1 MVPDP
6 EPAAPADLES
16 VQREFERTLLGGE
29 RKFTRVQ
36 VSERAG
42 ISIARAE
49 RMWHAL
55 GFATV
60 PDDEVAF
67 TDDDVEA
74 LRLVAALEDDDF
86 IDPDTESSLAR
97 KLGQTQSR
105 LASWQ
110 SAMFLDFFGG
120 SKLSADEALEVAAM
134 LLPAMER
141 LQTYVWR
148 RHLAAAAGRA
158 VAGSDEL
165 ARGVR
170 TVGFADIVSYT
181 RLTRRLTEAELG
193 QLIERFEGMVA
204 DVVALNGGRVI
215 KSMGDEV
222 LFVTDTAA
230 QGAAVALALHAAV
243 TAAEDLPELR
253 IGLAYGTILIRLGDV
268 YGEVVNLA
276 ARLTAECKPGRVLVD
291 RELAA
296 ALDGH
301 ADYRLHRLRRVSV
314 RGYRHLV
321 PYALQRAEEQ

>member
-1 MVPDP
+1 VTSPAP
-6 EPAAPADLES
+6 EPGLGALHKD
-16 VQREFERTLLGGE
+16 FEQALLGGE

-42 ISIARAE
+42 ISIERAE
-49 RMWHAL
+49 QMWHAL

-60 PDDEVAF
+60 PDDEIAF
-67 TDDDVEA
+67 TDGDVEA
-74 LRLVAALEDDDF
+74 LRLVAALEDDGF
-86 IDPDTESSLAR
+86 IDPAVESSLAR

-110 SAMFLDFFGG
+110 SAMFLELLGR
-120 SKLSADEALEVAAM
+120 SKLSGDDAIEVTAL

-170 TVGFADIVSYT
+170 VVGFADIVSYT
-181 RLTRRLTEAELG
+181 RLTRRLTETELG
-193 QLIERFEGMVA
+193 QLIERFEGVAA
-204 DVVALNGGRVI
+204 DVIALNGGRVI
-215 KSMGDEV
+215 KSIGDEV
-222 LFVTDTAA
+222 LFVTDTPA
-230 QGAAVALALHAAV
+230 QGAAIALALQEKV
-243 TAAEDLPELR
+243 AEVEELPELR
-253 IGLAYGTILIRLGDV
+253 IGLAYGSVLIRLGDI

-276 ARLTAECKPGRVLVD
+276 SRLTSEAKPGRVLAD

-301 ADYRLHRLRRVSV
+301 PAYRLRKLRRVSV
-314 RGYRHLV
+314 RGYSHLT
-321 PYALQRAEEQ
+321 PYAVQRASAPR

>member
-6 EPAAPADLES
+6 PADLAAR
-16 VQREFERTLLGGE
+16 QREFERTLLGGE
-29 RKFTRVQ
+29 RKFTRIQ
-36 VSERAG
+36 VSELAG

-67 TDDDVEA
+67 TDEDVEA
-74 LRLVAALEDDDF
+74 LRLVAALEDDGF
-86 IDPDTESSLAR
+86 IEPEMESSLAR

-110 SAMFLDFFGG
+110 SAMFLQFLGG
-120 SKLSADEALEVAAM
+120 SKLPADEAIEVAAL

-148 RHLAAAAGRA
+148 RHLAAAGGRA
-158 VAGSDEL
+158 VVGSDEL

-170 TVGFADIVSYT
+170 AVGFADIVSYT
-181 RLTRRLTEAELG
+181 RLTRRLTESELG
-193 QLIERFEGMVA
+193 QLIEEFEGTAA

-215 KSMGDEV
+215 KSIGDEV

-230 QGAAVALALHAAV
+230 QGAAVGLALQDAMNAS
-243 TAAEDLPELR
+243 EELPELR

-276 ARLTAECKPGRVLVD
+276 ARLTAECKPGRVLAD
-291 RELAA
+291 REIAA

-301 ADYRLHRLRRVSV
+301 PDYRLHRLRRVSV

-321 PYALQRAEEQ
+321 PYALQRAEGH

>member
-1 MVPDP
+1 VTSPAP
-6 EPAAPADLES
+6 EPGLGALHKD
-16 VQREFERTLLGGE
+16 FEQALLGGE

-42 ISIARAE
+42 ISIERAE
-49 RMWHAL
+49 QMWHAL

-60 PDDEVAF
+60 PDDEIAF
-67 TDDDVEA
+67 TDGDVEA
-74 LRLVAALEDDDF
+74 LRLVAALEDDGF
-86 IDPDTESSLAR
+86 IDPAVESSLAR

-110 SAMFLDFFGG
+110 SAMFLGLLG
-120 SKLSADEALEVAAM
+120 RSKLSGDDAIEVAAL

-170 TVGFADIVSYT
+170 VVGFADIVSYT
-181 RLTRRLTEAELG
+181 RLTRRLTETELG
-193 QLIERFEGMVA
+193 QLIERFEGVAA
-204 DVVALNGGRVI
+204 DVIALNGGRVI
-215 KSMGDEV
+215 KSIGDEV
-222 LFVTDTAA
+222 LFVTDTPA
-230 QGAAVALALHAAV
+230 QGAAIALALQEKV
-243 TAAEDLPELR
+243 AEVEELPELR
-253 IGLAYGTILIRLGDV
+253 IGLAYGSVLIRLGDI

-276 ARLTAECKPGRVLVD
+276 SRLTSEAKPGRVLAD

-301 ADYRLHRLRRVSV
+301 PAYRLRKLRRVSV
-314 RGYRHLV
+314 RGYSHLT
-321 PYALQRAEEQ
+321 PYAVQRASAPR

>member
-1 MVPDP
+1 VIPDP
-6 EPAAPADLES
+6 SPAADLETL
-16 VQREFERTLLGGE
+16 QREFERTLLGGE
-29 RKFTRVQ
+29 RKFTRIE

-74 LRLVAALEDDDF
+74 LRLVVALEDDDF
-86 IDPDTESSLAR
+86 VDPETESSLAR

-110 SAMFLDFFGG
+110 SAMFLDFLGG
-120 SKLSADEALEVAAM
+120 SKLSADEALEVAGM

-148 RHLAAAAGRA
+148 RHLAAAAGRT
-158 VAGSDEL
+158 VAGSDEM

-170 TVGFADIVSYT
+170 AVGFADIVSYT
-181 RLTRRLTEAELG
+181 RLTRLLTDAELG
-193 QLIERFEGMVA
+193 ELIERFEGMAA

-215 KSMGDEV
+215 KSIGDEV

-230 QGAAVALALHAAV
+230 QGAAVALALQDAV
-243 TAAEDLPELR
+243 TGAEDLPELR
-253 IGLAYGTILIRLGDV
+253 IGLSYGTILIRLGDV
-268 YGEVVNLA
+268 YGETVNLA
-276 ARLTAECKPGRVLVD
+276 ARLTSECKPGRVLAD

-301 ADYRLHRLRRVSV
+301 PDFRLRRLRRVSV
-314 RGYRHLV
+314 RGYQHLV
-321 PYALQRAEEQ
+321 PYALRRPEGQ

>member
-1 MVPDP
+1 VTSPAP
-6 EPAAPADLES
+6 EPDLAAL
-16 VQREFERTLLGGE
+16 QKNFEQALLGGE

-42 ISIARAE
+42 ISIERAE

-60 PDDEVAF
+60 PDDQIAF
-67 TDDDVEA
+67 TDGDVEA
-74 LRLVAALEDDDF
+74 LRLVAALEEDGF
-86 IDPDTESSLAR
+86 IDPAVESSLAR

-110 SAMFLDFFGG
+110 SAMFLELFGR
-120 SKLSADEALEVAAM
+120 SKLSADEATEVAAL

-158 VAGSDEL
+158 IAGSDEL
-165 ARGVR
+165 ARGIRV
-170 TVGFADIVSYT
+170 VGFADIVSYT
-181 RLTRRLTEAELG
+181 RLTRRLAETELG
-193 QLIERFEGMVA
+193 RLIERFEGLAA
-204 DVVALNGGRVI
+204 DVIALNGGRVI
-215 KSMGDEV
+215 KSIGDEV
-222 LFVTDTAA
+222 LFVADTPA
-230 QGAAVALALHAAV
+230 QGAAIALALQDKVAE
-243 TAAEDLPELR
+243 AEDLPELR
-253 IGLAYGTILIRLGDV
+253 IGLAYGSILIRLGDV

-276 ARLTAECKPGRVLVD
+276 SRLTSEAKPGRVLAD

-301 ADYRLHRLRRVSV
+301 PAYRLRKLRRVSV
-314 RGYRHLV
+314 RGYSHLT
-321 PYALQRAEEQ
+321 PYAVQRASVPS